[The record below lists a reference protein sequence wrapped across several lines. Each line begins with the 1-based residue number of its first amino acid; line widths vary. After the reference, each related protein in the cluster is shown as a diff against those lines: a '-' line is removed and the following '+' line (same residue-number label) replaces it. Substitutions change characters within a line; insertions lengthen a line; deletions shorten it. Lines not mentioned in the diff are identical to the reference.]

1 MNTNIIELLLQLK
14 KEFNSID
21 NIEEKVQMLNLIKN
35 NLKEISPFMDPV
47 DNVKWI
53 PMNKIKANSYNPNR
67 VAGPEMK
74 LLYDSIKCDGYTQP
88 IVVSKQDDGTYE
100 VVDGFHRNRI
110 GIEHEDIKDRV
121 HGYLPVVEL
130 DKDTSDRMASTIRH
144 NRARGSHDVD
154 LMSNIVAE
162 LHEMGKTDR
171 WISKHLGMDLDEII
185 RLKQI
190 TGLASLFADRDFSR
204 SWE

>member
-67 VAGPEMK
+67 VAGP
-74 LLYDSIKCDGYTQP
+74 D
-88 IVVSKQDDGTYE
+88 
-100 VVDGFHRNRI
+100 
-110 GIEHEDIKDRV
+110 
-121 HGYLPVVEL
+121 
-130 DKDTSDRMASTIRH
+130 
-144 NRARGSHDVD
+144 
-154 LMSNIVAE
+154 
-162 LHEMGKTDR
+162 
-171 WISKHLGMDLDEII
+171 
-185 RLKQI
+185 
-190 TGLASLFADRDFSR
+190 
-204 SWE
+204 

>member
-74 LLYDSIKCDGYTQP
+74 LLYDSIKCDGYNY
-88 IVVSKQDDGTYE
+88 KNFYGTYTIGPLL
-100 VVDGFHRNRI
+100 VRNPKLLTYLLNKL
-110 GIEHEDIKDRV
+110 IKEK
-121 HGYLPVVEL
+121 YK
-130 DKDTSDRMASTIRH
+130 DKKIKK
-144 NRARGSHDVD
+144 VD
-154 LMSNIVAE
+154 L
-162 LHEMGKTDR
+162 K
-171 WISKHLGMDLDEII
+171 LDE
-185 RLKQI
+185 
-190 TGLASLFADRDFSR
+190 LAYKEFINNYYK
-204 SWE
+204 

>member
-21 NIEEKVQMLNLIKN
+21 NIEEKVQMLNLIKS

-88 IVVSKQDDGTYE
+88 IVVSKQDDGT
-100 VVDGFHRNRI
+100 
-110 GIEHEDIKDRV
+110 
-121 HGYLPVVEL
+121 
-130 DKDTSDRMASTIRH
+130 
-144 NRARGSHDVD
+144 
-154 LMSNIVAE
+154 
-162 LHEMGKTDR
+162 
-171 WISKHLGMDLDEII
+171 
-185 RLKQI
+185 
-190 TGLASLFADRDFSR
+190 
-204 SWE
+204 

>member
-88 IVVSKQDDGTYE
+88 IVVSKQDDGTADDFNRE
-100 VVDGFHRNRI
+100 SRNTSNFNDKNI
-110 GIEHEDIKDRV
+110 DISSS
-121 HGYLPVVEL
+121 E
-130 DKDTSDRMASTIRH
+130 SCIR
-144 NRARGSHDVD
+144 
-154 LMSNIVAE
+154 
-162 LHEMGKTDR
+162 
-171 WISKHLGMDLDEII
+171 
-185 RLKQI
+185 
-190 TGLASLFADRDFSR
+190 SL
-204 SWE
+204 